1 MGWFKGWFSTRWY
14 KMLYRHRDD
23 EDAAELVLPLIAK
36 GKLRPGQS
44 VLDMACGRGRHAAIL
59 ARKGMQVT
67 GIDLSA
73 KSIQEAAL
81 LVPNA
86 HFEVFDIRDPYA
98 SDRFDA
104 VVCLFTSLGYSHDR
118 EDDQRAVT
126 AAAEALK
133 TNGLFVLDLL
143 NGDLVSRHLVPLETK
158 VIDGVH
164 FRIERKLQGRD
175 IVKHIRVEH
184 PDGREQFEERVHAW
198 SLPEVTAMI
207 TKAGLTME
215 DITDGTCRN
224 AFDTER
230 SNRIIAWARK
240 KQ

>member
-14 KMLYRHRDD
+14 KMLYTHRGE

-36 GKLRPGQS
+36 GELRRGQS

-73 KSIQEAAL
+73 ASIQEAARV
-81 LVPNA
+81 VPAA
-86 HFEVFDIRDPYA
+86 HFEVFDIRVPYA

-104 VVCLFTSLGYSHDR
+104 VVCLFTSLGYTKDR
-118 EDDQRAVT
+118 QDDQRAVT

-133 TNGLFVLDLL
+133 SNGLFVLDLL

-158 VIDGVH
+158 VIDGVR
-164 FRIERKLQGRD
+164 FRIERKLEGGD
-175 IVKHIRVEH
+175 IVKRIQVEH
-184 PDGREQFEERVHAW
+184 PGGKEQFEERVHAW

-207 TKAGLTME
+207 TKAGLVVE
-215 DITDGTCRN
+215 DVTDGTCRN
-224 AFDTER
+224 AFDPER
-230 SNRIIAWARK
+230 SNRIITWARK